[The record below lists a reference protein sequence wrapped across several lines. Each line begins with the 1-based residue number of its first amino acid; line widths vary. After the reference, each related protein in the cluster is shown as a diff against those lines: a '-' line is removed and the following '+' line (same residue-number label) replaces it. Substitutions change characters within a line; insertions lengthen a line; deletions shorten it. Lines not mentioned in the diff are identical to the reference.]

1 MSELSRDET
10 IKYTKNFLL
19 NSPPGEFMEVVQD
32 VRTLLQDDVL
42 INEIAPAT
50 FREYNT
56 DQMLDVKSPN
66 GSHQFLITK
75 FGELSPNEYL
85 DPRGKVAVTFD
96 HIEQKVKGSKPHD
109 LDHDVEPY
117 RASLDEALTNYVN
130 EHYQYGVVTVYGSK
144 SGSTYTLHACISSA
158 KFNPGNYWNGRW
170 RSVWKITFKAND
182 VANLEGN
189 LRAVVHYYE
198 DGNVQL
204 NTKFAPKVSANVGN
218 PTQTAS
224 ELTKVIKKAEQDYHT
239 AVESTYATMGD
250 TTFKA
255 LRRVLPITKN
265 RLDWERIRNEKMKN

>member
-1 MSELSRDET
+1 MSELSRDEI

-42 INEIAPAT
+42 INEIAPTT

-56 DQMLDVKSPN
+56 DQMLNVQSPA

-85 DPRGKVAVTFD
+85 DPRGKTAVTFD
-96 HIEQKVKGSKPHD
+96 HIEQKVKGSKPYEMD
-109 LDHDVEPY
+109 SEVEPF
-117 RASLDEALTNYVN
+117 RASLDEALTKYI
-130 EHYQYGVVTVYGSK
+130 EDHFQYGVVTVYGSK
-144 SGSTYTLHACISSA
+144 SGPTYTLHACISSA
-158 KFNPGNYWNGRW
+158 KFNPGNFWNGRW

-182 VANLEGN
+182 VANLEGA
-189 LRAVVHYYE
+189 LRCSVHYYD

-204 NTKFAPKVSANVGN
+204 NTKFSPKVQTNVGN
-218 PTQTAS
+218 PSQTAS
-224 ELTKVIKKAEQDYHT
+224 EIAKAIKKAEQDYQT
-239 AVESTYATMGD
+239 ALETTYNTMGD

-265 RLDWERIRNEKMKN
+265 RLDWERIKNEKMKN